1 MPFQG
6 RAASTAH
13 VNRQTESHNGIRS
26 PSTPGMHTSAS
37 KRQDAG
43 VGRPLP
49 GNLFDGLASMDILD
63 LEYNNL
69 TTLPS
74 GLFAGLNLRFLGL
87 EANQLRTLSAGMF
100 DSLSGS
106 LTLDL
111 SHNQLATLEDR
122 VFASLDVEWL
132 DLENNRLQTLPAGV
146 FSGLTSLEA
155 LYLETNPGADFNF
168 TMTIQRVRNTNRVVV
183 VVPEGAP
190 FDMTTTISATGGMLP
205 TGVSEITVPV
215 GHTRSAEIAITPLD
229 GTTISLGAGPAVPSS
244 FDGIATAV
252 GDPTTF

>member
-132 DLENNRLQTLPAGV
+132 DLANNRLQTLPAGV
-146 FSGLTSLEA
+146 FSGLTSLEGPV
-155 LYLETNPGADFNF
+155 PGDESGRGLQFHHDDPACS
-168 TMTIQRVRNTNRVVV
+168 QHE
-183 VVPEGAP
+183 P
-190 FDMTTTISATGGMLP
+190 SGG
-205 TGVSEITVPV
+205 
-215 GHTRSAEIAITPLD
+215 R
-229 GTTISLGAGPAVPSS
+229 GP
-244 FDGIATAV
+244 
-252 GDPTTF
+252 